1 MQDHILP
8 MFSFKM
14 FSHVFKDVIRKK
26 TCTRVM
32 SHRWHPEYCYG
43 IAEIKTLRN
52 TASISH
58 PQTFGPGTTLFIYKN
73 KNVFIYL
80 LKN

>member
-1 MQDHILP
+1 
-8 MFSFKM
+8 MFSFRT

-32 SHRWHPEYCYG
+32 SHGWHPEYCYG

-58 PQTFGPGTTLFIYKN
+58 PQTFGPETTLFIYKN
-73 KNVFIYL
+73 KNVFIY
-80 LKN
+80 